1 MSNIDYLDYRIEKV
15 LITEEQIKE
24 RIKELGKQITKDFK
38 GKELTVVSILRGS
51 FLFTADLCRSIDLD
65 QKLDF
70 MAVSSYG
77 NATKSS
83 GVVKVEKDLAESIT
97 GKNVL
102 IIEDIIDTG
111 LTLSHVLKL
120 LKTREPASIKIC
132 VLCNKPSNLQ
142 QHVSVDYCGFTIGDE
157 FVVGY
162 GLDHKGYLRN
172 LPYIGIVKKEY
183 Q

>member
-1 MSNIDYLDYRIEKV
+1 MSDIECLDYRIEKI
-15 LITEEQIKE
+15 LITEEQIKN
-24 RIKELGKQITKDFK
+24 RIKELGKQITKDFN

-97 GKNVL
+97 GRNVL

-120 LKTREPASIKIC
+120 LKTREPANIKIC

-142 QHVSVDYCGFTIGDE
+142 QHVKVDYCGFTIGDE

-172 LPYIGIVKKEY
+172 LPYIGIVKPEY

>member
-1 MSNIDYLDYRIEKV
+1 MSEIEYLDYRIEKV
-15 LITEEQIKE
+15 LITEEQIKQ
-24 RIKELGKQITKDFK
+24 RIKELGKQITKDLK
-38 GKELTVVSILRGS
+38 GKELTIVSILRGS

-77 NATKSS
+77 NETKSS
-83 GVVKVEKDLAESIT
+83 GVVKVEKDLAESIRNR
-97 GKNVL
+97 NVL

-120 LKTREPASIKIC
+120 LKTREPASVKIC
-132 VLCNKPSNLQ
+132 VLCNKPTNLQ
-142 QHVSVDYCGFTIGDE
+142 QHVNIDYCGFTIGDE

-172 LPYIGIVKKEY
+172 LPYIGIVKPEY

>member
-1 MSNIDYLDYRIEKV
+1 MSDIEYLDYRIDKI
-15 LITEEQIKE
+15 LITEEQIKN
-24 RIKELGKQITKDFK
+24 RIKELGKQISKDFK

-77 NATKSS
+77 NETKSS

-97 GKNVL
+97 GRHVL

-142 QHVSVDYCGFTIGDE
+142 QHVNIDYCGFTIGDE

-172 LPYIGIVKKEY
+172 LPYIGIVKPEY

>member
-1 MSNIDYLDYRIEKV
+1 MSNIEYLDYRIEKV

-83 GVVKVEKDLAESIT
+83 GVVKVEKDWRRHLRSLFPLLRTHPFIT
-97 GKNVL
+97 RKDRRSLRRSFFVCISKKSRHNVC
-102 IIEDIIDTG
+102 
-111 LTLSHVLKL
+111 SKY
-120 LKTREPASIKIC
+120 S
-132 VLCNKPSNLQ
+132 
-142 QHVSVDYCGFTIGDE
+142 F
-157 FVVGY
+157 
-162 GLDHKGYLRN
+162 
-172 LPYIGIVKKEY
+172 
-183 Q
+183 

>member
-1 MSNIDYLDYRIEKV
+1 MSEELDKRIKKI
-15 LITEEQIKE
+15 LITKDQIAK
-24 RIKELGKQITKDFK
+24 RVKELGAEITKDYM
-38 GKELTVVSILRGS
+38 GQELIVVSILRGS
-51 FLFTADLCRSIDLD
+51 FLFASDLCREIDLD

-77 NATKSS
+77 NETKSS
-83 GVVKVEKDLAESIT
+83 GVVKVEKDLSESIT

-120 LKTREPASIKIC
+120 LQTREPKDIKVC

-142 QHVSVDYCGFTIGDE
+142 QYVKVNYCGFTLGED

-172 LPYIGIVKKEY
+172 LPYIGVMKEENCH
-183 Q
+183 

>member
-1 MSNIDYLDYRIEKV
+1 MSDIEYLDYRIDKI
-15 LITEEQIKE
+15 LITEEQIKN
-24 RIKELGKQITKDFK
+24 RIKELGKQISKDFK

-77 NATKSS
+77 NDTKSS
-83 GVVKVEKDLAESIT
+83 GIVKVEKDLAESIT
-97 GKNVL
+97 GRHVL

-142 QHVSVDYCGFTIGDE
+142 QHVNIDYCGFTIGDE

-172 LPYIGIVKKEY
+172 LPYIGIVKPEY

>member
-1 MSNIDYLDYRIEKV
+1 MSDIECLDYRIEKI
-15 LITEEQIKE
+15 LITEEQIKT

-77 NATKSS
+77 NSTKSS

-97 GKNVL
+97 GRNVL

-120 LKTREPASIKIC
+120 LKTREPALIKIC

-142 QHVSVDYCGFTIGDE
+142 QHVTVDYCGFTIGDD

-172 LPYIGIVKKEY
+172 LPYIGIVKPEY